1 MKLQVDFSE
10 IIKMVSKKYG
20 KQLIFRHVDEKVAT
34 LGTVM
39 DLGLFSKEIAIDMRV
54 ERLVDGK
61 DLVLSCVNKSVGG
74 VLGVL
79 LPVFKGFLSGDSGN
93 VVEDDGNGNIIVH
106 LKEIKSLNKFLD
118 KATLQD
124 LSFVKEG
131 PVVTFAMK

>member
-20 KQLIFRHVDEKVAT
+20 KQLIFRHVDGKVAT

-61 DLVLSCVNKSVGG
+61 DLVLHRNRSAC
-74 VLGVL
+74 
-79 LPVFKGFLSGDSGN
+79 SGIRHTCGS
-93 VVEDDGNGNIIVH
+93 
-106 LKEIKSLNKFLD
+106 
-118 KATLQD
+118 AW
-124 LSFVKEG
+124 
-131 PVVTFAMK
+131 